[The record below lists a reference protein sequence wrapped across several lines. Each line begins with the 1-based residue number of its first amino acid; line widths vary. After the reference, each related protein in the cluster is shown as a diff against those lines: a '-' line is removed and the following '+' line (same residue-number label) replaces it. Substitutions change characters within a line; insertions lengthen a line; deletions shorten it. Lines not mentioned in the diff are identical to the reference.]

1 MTEQAQPNTDDATT
15 SSDAPATQV
24 APENSKKP
32 RVHPRQAVKQFSQA
46 WPEVFS
52 ADFKNVKPLA
62 IGILQ
67 EILKQ
72 RPAELDGLNSQAIRS
87 AMKFYTSRLAY
98 HHAMLKHEHRINL
111 DGSEAETIDDGARE
125 HAQAQIEAIQKVRA
139 ERQKNDDETE
149 NTEGATA
156 KKPRDPREKTRN
168 LQNKRRGRSPTSA
181 RKQSN
186 GADKAQKPARRGN
199 TETTDEH
206 AHLSMEEKLDRLA
219 QHFGKPGAK

>member
-1 MTEQAQPNTDDATT
+1 MTEQAQPNTEDTPPPSNNQATP
-15 SSDAPATQV
+15 PAG
-24 APENSKKP
+24 KKP

-52 ADFKNVKPLA
+52 ADFKNVRPLA

-72 RPAELDGLNSQAIRS
+72 RPAELDGLNSQAIRT

-111 DGSEAETIDDGARE
+111 DGSQAEAIDDGARE

-139 ERQKNDDETE
+139 ERQKNDDKTE

-156 KKPRDPREKTRN
+156 KKPRDPRDKTRK
-168 LQNKRRGRSPTSA
+168 LQNKRRGRRNAQPRRA
-181 RKQSN
+181 AN
-186 GADKAQKPARRGN
+186 DADKAQRNNVIPKQAPQ
-199 TETTDEH
+199 EY
-206 AHLSMEEKLDRLA
+206 AHLSMEEKLNRLA
-219 QHFGKPGAK
+219 QHFGKNSAK